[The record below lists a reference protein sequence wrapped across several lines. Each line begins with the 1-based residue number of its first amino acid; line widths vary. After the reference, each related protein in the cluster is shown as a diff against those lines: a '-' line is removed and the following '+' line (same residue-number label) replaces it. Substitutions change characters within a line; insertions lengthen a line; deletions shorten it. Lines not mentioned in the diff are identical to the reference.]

1 MTGTQLEVSRP
12 FAEVMAGPRLG
23 TCFDRVIRVCREP
36 PAAQQTEADE
46 STFAELICSSW
57 HLI

>member
-23 TCFDRVIRVCREP
+23 TCFDRVIRVCREL

-46 STFAELICSSW
+46 STFAELIQLGSD
-57 HLI
+57 